1 MPEETRPRIPPPVSV
16 PARGDPRSGGPR
28 GRPRSPGRR
37 AASLAGALGSLL
49 LAGCG
54 SSTAPAP
61 PALSGPYA
69 FEMNVTER
77 RDELRC
83 HSRGTVEFT
92 QDGES
97 FSGSASGIVTC
108 SGLGREFT
116 LEETSRLQGRLTG
129 NAVRMEFTILGSP
142 CEAVGRARGDPVD
155 TLSGTVRCTFAIEE
169 RIYTLDGRWE
179 AVGGAA
185 QGG

>member
-1 MPEETRPRIPPPVSV
+1 MPEETCPRIPPPGGV
-16 PARGDPRSGGPR
+16 PAPGDSRPDGPR
-28 GRPRSPGRR
+28 GPRSPGVR

-69 FEMNVTER
+69 FEVNVTER

-83 HSRGTVEFT
+83 HVGGTVEFT
-92 QDGES
+92 QVGES
-97 FSGSASGIVTC
+97 FSGSGSGVATC
-108 SGLGREFT
+108 SGLGTEFT
-116 LEETSRLQGRLTG
+116 REERPRLEGRLTG

-142 CEAVGRARGDPVD
+142 CEAVGSARGDPVD
-155 TLSGTVRCTFAIEE
+155 TLSGTVRCTFAIGE

-179 AVGGAA
+179 AVGGAGP
-185 QGG
+185 GG

>member
-1 MPEETRPRIPPPVSV
+1 MLEETRPRIPPPGEV
-16 PARGDPRSGGPR
+16 PARGDLRSDGPR
-28 GRPRSPGRR
+28 GPCSPGFR
-37 AASLAGALGSLL
+37 AASLAGALWSLL

-61 PALSGPYA
+61 PVLSGPYA
-69 FEMNVTER
+69 FEVNIIER

-83 HSRGTVEFT
+83 HVGGTVEFT

-97 FSGSASGIVTC
+97 FSASGSGVVTC
-108 SGLGREFT
+108 SGLGTEFT
-116 LEETSRLQGRLTG
+116 REERSRLEGRLTG
-129 NAVRMEFTILGSP
+129 NAVRMEFAILGSP
-142 CEAVGRARGDPVD
+142 CEAEGNARGDPVE

-179 AVGGAA
+179 AVAGAA
-185 QGG
+185 RG

>member
-1 MPEETRPRIPPPVSV
+1 MLEETRFRIPPPVSV

-28 GRPRSPGRR
+28 DPRSPGGR

-69 FEMNVTER
+69 FEVNITER
-77 RDELRC
+77 RDEFRC
-83 HSRGTVEFT
+83 HSGGTVEFT

-97 FSGSASGIVTC
+97 FSGSARGTVTC
-108 SGLGREFT
+108 SGLGTEFT
-116 LEETSRLQGRLTG
+116 LEETSRLTGRLTG
-129 NAVRMEFTILGSP
+129 NAVRMEFSILGSP
-142 CEAVGRARGDPVD
+142 CEAVGSARGDPVD
-155 TLSGTVRCTFAIEE
+155 TLSGTVRCTFAIEA

-179 AVGGAA
+179 AARGAVPGG
-185 QGG
+185 